1 VDKDITLRVF
11 EPSGGDK
18 MSVMDYTITGLEKA
32 REQLVG
38 MPKADLTHQAI
49 TNWYETRANYNAI
62 QAAEAGSMLLRR
74 ILHAVNGLND
84 APANVLD
91 DARKNIVDHLDAAI
105 SKLDATR
112 PVRSILEDRILHV
125 KDTKL
130 SRLLSEFNIHRER
143 APNLCAIS
151 YRTILSLIISE
162 RAKLAAPGSG
172 LATKQDLNWEPDIK
186 EAIRAKIFDDS
197 NTRRLQNYLTRLTK
211 DTMDIVAHKTGNNSI
226 VSKDDLSAAVDL
238 LNNLLAEIV

>member
-1 VDKDITLRVF
+1 
-11 EPSGGDK
+11 
-18 MSVMDYTITGLEKA
+18 MSVVDYTIAGLEKA

-49 TNWYETRANYNAI
+49 TKWYEYSANYNAI

-84 APANVLD
+84 APPNVLD

-112 PVRSILEDRILHV
+112 PVRSILEDRILRV

-130 SRLLSEFNIHRER
+130 SRLLSEFNLHSSFAAVQRLFVRRFFGRACHHLCRVPSGRAR
-143 APNLCAIS
+143 APPVP
-151 YRTILSLIISE
+151 RLSQRS
-162 RAKLAAPGSG
+162 
-172 LATKQDLNWEPDIK
+172 
-186 EAIRAKIFDDS
+186 
-197 NTRRLQNYLTRLTK
+197 
-211 DTMDIVAHKTGNNSI
+211 
-226 VSKDDLSAAVDL
+226 
-238 LNNLLAEIV
+238 